1 MPGYLERKVE
11 PPKLSK
17 LLGDATKLPLL
28 EADLALILG
37 PQRAPHGPLALP
49 HRDVMVQGAP
59 SQRRSSLVV
68 YRPIAMHLRHLL
80 PRRHRRRVG
89 GGHHTS
95 HGGSREA

>member
-11 PPKLSK
+11 PPKLSE

-37 PQRAPHGPLALP
+37 PQRAPHEPLALP
-49 HRDVMVQGAP
+49 HRDATVQGAP
-59 SQRRSSLVV
+59 SQRHSLLVV
-68 YRPIAMHLRHLL
+68 YRPIAVHLRHLL
-80 PRRHRRRVG
+80 PRRHRRQVG

-95 HGGSREA
+95 HSGSREA